1 MRQFCSSAT
10 WTLPLSKSC
19 ATSRLSPLCCAFP
32 SCFSGDS
39 QPSSGSRSFCFLPLV
54 GVSACCSYFPCTWVH
69 ARIDLPVQ
77 FRAFIEAAL
86 RHCTSHPPKTTWT
99 NTHSHHLHL
108 HPAPAHP
115 IHDSFAGVLNTLSGL
130 KQGAGEGGQWDPSS
144 VFITPAGVV
153 GMLLYCL
160 NSGFA
165 SVYSELIMKQNPEP
179 FITQSIKMYFC
190 GTVVNAVLAAVHAM
204 LSHDDATVLSF
215 VTDHT
220 ITRGFTPLTWA
231 IVASQAI
238 NGMIYGFVL
247 KVGEEEGEEGEGR
260 RGGRIKN
267 KTKTKTKTKNK
278 NQEQAAPCSLIFFS
292 PPGFC
297 FCCLPLQHA
306 SNILRLFIVAVSML
320 LATLMSS
327 LVFDAHV
334 GLLFILSV
342 LGVLCAVVLFDSSS
356 NSQTSKTKRIPSSS
370 SSA

>member
-1 MRQFCSSAT
+1 M
-10 WTLPLSKSC
+10 
-19 ATSRLSPLCCAFP
+19 
-32 SCFSGDS
+32 
-39 QPSSGSRSFCFLPLV
+39 
-54 GVSACCSYFPCTWVH
+54 
-69 ARIDLPVQ
+69 
-77 FRAFIEAAL
+77 
-86 RHCTSHPPKTTWT
+86 
-99 NTHSHHLHL
+99 
-108 HPAPAHP
+108 
-115 IHDSFAGVLNTLSGL
+115 LNTLSGL

-247 KVGEEEGEEGEGR
+247 KVGRWSKGEEEGEEEGEEGEGR

-267 KTKTKTKTKNK
+267 KNQD
-278 NQEQAAPCSLIFFS
+278 QEQESRTRTRIKSKQP
-292 PPGFC
+292 
-297 FCCLPLQHA
+297 HA
-306 SNILRLFIVAVSML
+306 R
-320 LATLMSS
+320 
-327 LVFDAHV
+327 
-334 GLLFILSV
+334 
-342 LGVLCAVVLFDSSS
+342 
-356 NSQTSKTKRIPSSS
+356 
-370 SSA
+370 